1 MTDPAAARRLFF
13 ALWPD
18 AEVLARAVEAVATL
32 VPRGA
37 GRRQRA
43 DQLHLTLE
51 FLGNVP
57 ESRLPA
63 VCEAGATAAASG
75 RPGIIALDRLE
86 HWRRPQ
92 VLCLT
97 ASVVPEP
104 IIALVG
110 SLRDELAARGLSPER
125 REFRPHLTLARKVT
139 HGLSSVNFEPLA
151 WPVNE
156 ITLVESTTDP
166 AGSRYSRLEA
176 WPLGR

>member
-1 MTDPAAARRLFF
+1 MTEPEPVRRLFF

-18 AEVLARAVEAVATL
+18 PAVLARAVDAVATL

-37 GRRQRA
+37 GRPQRV

-51 FLGNVP
+51 FLGSVP
-57 ESRLPA
+57 ESRQRALR
-63 VCEAGATAAASG
+63 EAGALVAASG
-75 RPGIIALDRLE
+75 RPETILLDRLE

-97 ASVVPEP
+97 ASVVPES
-104 IIALVG
+104 IVALAQ
-110 SLRDELAARGLSPER
+110 SIRDELEARGFRPER
-125 REFRPHLTLARKVT
+125 REFRPHLTLARKIT
-139 HGLSSVNFEPLA
+139 RGPSSVAFEPLA

-166 AGSRYSRLEA
+166 SGSRYSRLET

>member
-1 MTDPAAARRLFF
+1 VTEPEPARRLFF

-18 AEVLARAVEAVATL
+18 AVVLARAVVAVAAL

-37 GRRQRA
+37 GRPQRA

-51 FLGNVP
+51 FLGSVP
-57 ESRLPA
+57 ESRLQA
-63 VCEAGATAAASG
+63 VREAGALAAASG
-75 RPGIIALDRLE
+75 RPGTIMLDRLE

-97 ASVVPEP
+97 ASVVPES
-104 IIALVG
+104 IVVLVQ
-110 SLRDELAARGLSPER
+110 SLRDELEARGFHPER
-125 REFRPHLTLARKVT
+125 REFRPHLTLARKIT
-139 HGLSSVNFEPLA
+139 RGLSAVAFEQLA

-166 AGSRYSRLEA
+166 SGSRYSRLET
-176 WPLGR
+176 WPLGH